1 MVVVVPVVELGTVME
16 GSIVGCDTDDI
27 DRFMA
32 YDFLGKT
39 CFQKRHVSKMVMLG
53 MYTCGGGGV
62 VLPLEMGMVRNI
74 ILRNV
79 LLVCVENVCKISY
92 VHSVGIATHS
102 FRQRKR

>member
-16 GSIVGCDTDDI
+16 GSIVGCDKDDI

-53 MYTCGGGGV
+53 MYTCGGGV
-62 VLPLEMGMVRNI
+62 VQP
-74 ILRNV
+74 NV
-79 LLVCVENVCKISY
+79 LVVCVGNGCRISY

-102 FRQRKR
+102 FRPRKR